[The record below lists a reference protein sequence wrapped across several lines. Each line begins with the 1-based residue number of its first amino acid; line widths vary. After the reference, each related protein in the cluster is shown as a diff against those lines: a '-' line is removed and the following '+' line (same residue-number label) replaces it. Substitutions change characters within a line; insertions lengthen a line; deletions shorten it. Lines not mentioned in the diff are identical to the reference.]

1 MRNERFKRMSAPLST
16 LRITNVKSKRKTN
29 PKSAKLKSLT
39 QTEALPLNWSTWAAA
54 RKWERS
60 LPFRLGLCGEMVLVH
75 RGQSSYHVGTIEAVE
90 RYHRRRCG
98 RDANAKRSGFQSNL
112 SIGTLLSAPLPRS
125 EACRAKGNNMRTLVQ
140 PPPSSHCDLCGGE
153 LRLKKIES
161 ANRTLELEDEIL
173 VCVTCGRERLYTV
186 SHNHT
191 MPNTKAAYPK

>member
-1 MRNERFKRMSAPLST
+1 LT
-16 LRITNVKSKRKTN
+16 LRWGRLSGGAGWFTAAKT
-29 PKSAKLKSLT
+29 
-39 QTEALPLNWSTWAAA
+39 
-54 RKWERS
+54 
-60 LPFRLGLCGEMVLVH
+60 
-75 RGQSSYHVGTIEAVE
+75 SYHVGTIEAFE
-90 RYHRRRCG
+90 RYYGPRCG

-112 SIGTLLSAPLPRS
+112 SIGTLSSVPFPRC

-186 SHNHT
+186 SHNYT
-191 MPNTKAAYPK
+191 VPNPKASYPE